1 MGGEGRGGKGS
12 GVGGR
17 EGHWVTALNSEASG
31 QRAASLHL
39 AEKLC
44 HFYLLS
50 HRALQ
55 PQDARDFGVSCY
67 RNPYKQEEVLPYTV
81 TERSQTEASLA
92 DTHGILRLPRLVT
105 YPKKV

>member
-1 MGGEGRGGKGS
+1 VGW
-12 GVGGR
+12 GGR
-17 EGHWVTALNSEASG
+17 KGQCVTTLSFEASG

-44 HFYLLS
+44 HFDLLS
-50 HRALQ
+50 HRVLQ

-67 RNPYKQEEVLPYTV
+67 RNLYQQEEVLPYTV
-81 TERSQTEASLA
+81 TERSQTGASIA
-92 DTHGILRLPRLVT
+92 DTHGILRLPRLIT